1 MRVPHGN
8 GFGRIDIK
16 RFSISLLVLAMCI
29 LPASC
34 SPPPGKISDGVS
46 PKATIERSEDLATST
61 VATAMP
67 QISPTAQSDCQEKA
81 GEVHSLNYPGGVFH
95 EDVRLVVYLP
105 PCYSNSNERYPSLYL
120 LHGYPQ
126 DEQHWETL
134 GVIDLVEE
142 GILAGVWPPILLI
155 LPNQPEPLFT
165 KSDGGPDSYEQE
177 MIDGL
182 VPFIDE
188 TYRTLAEPQSRA
200 IAGVSRG
207 GVWALEIGLRNPD
220 VFNTVAAISPS
231 LSVNHPRAPYDP
243 FKIAG
248 VDSPPPEMIFIS
260 GGEGEPSFLEEIEL
274 FAQHLTEE
282 GIKHTF
288 LLTDGNH
295 TDASWETLLPE
306 VIQFVMQS
314 WD

>member
-1 MRVPHGN
+1 MRASHGN
-8 GFGRIDIK
+8 GFGWIGMK
-16 RFSISLLVLAMCI
+16 RLSISLLVLAIWI
-29 LPASC
+29 LPSSC
-34 SPPPGKISDGVS
+34 NPPPGKISDGVS
-46 PKATIERSEDLATST
+46 PKATIERSVELATHT

-67 QISPTAQSDCQEKA
+67 QISPTAQRDCQEKA
-81 GEVHSLNYPGGVFH
+81 GEVRSLSYPGGVFH

-105 PCYSNSNERYPSLYL
+105 PCYSNSNERYPGVYL

-126 DEQHWETL
+126 DEQHWEIL

-142 GILAGVWPPILLI
+142 GIIEGVWPPILLI
-155 LPNQPEPLFT
+155 MPNQPEPLFT
-165 KSDGGPDSYEQE
+165 KTDGGPDSYEQE

-188 TYRTLAEPQSRA
+188 TYRTLAEPQSRV

-220 VFNTVAAISPS
+220 VFNTVAALSPS
-231 LSVNHPRAPYDP
+231 LSVNHPRAPYNP
-243 FKIAG
+243 FNIADG
-248 VDSPPPEMIFIS
+248 DSPLPERIFIS
-260 GGEGEPSFLEEIEL
+260 GGEGEPSFLEKIEL

-295 TDASWETLLPE
+295 TDESWESILPE

>member
-1 MRVPHGN
+1 MRVYHGT
-8 GFGRIDIK
+8 GFGWVGTK
-16 RFSISLLVLAMCI
+16 RLSISLLVLAMCI
-29 LPASC
+29 LPVSC

-46 PKATIERSEDLATST
+46 PKATIEWSVEPETPSA
-61 VATAMP
+61 ATAMP
-67 QISPTAQSDCQEKA
+67 QISPTAQRDCQERA
-81 GEVHSLNYPGGVFH
+81 GELRSLNYPGGVFH
-95 EDVRLVVYLP
+95 EDVQLVVYLP
-105 PCYSNSNERYPSLYL
+105 PCYSNSNERYPGLYL

-142 GILAGVWPPILLI
+142 GILAGVWPPILII

-200 IAGVSRG
+200 IAGISRG

-220 VFNTVAAISPS
+220 VFNTVAALSPS
-231 LSVNHPRAPYDP
+231 LSVNHPRALYDP
-243 FKIAG
+243 FNIAG
-248 VDSPPPEMIFIS
+248 ADSPLPDRILIS
-260 GGEGEPSFLEEIEL
+260 GGEGEPSFLEKIEL

-295 TDASWETLLPE
+295 TDVSWESILPE

>member
-1 MRVPHGN
+1 MR
-8 GFGRIDIK
+8 
-16 RFSISLLVLAMCI
+16 SL
-29 LPASC
+29 
-34 SPPPGKISDGVS
+34 
-46 PKATIERSEDLATST
+46 T
-61 VATAMP
+61 
-67 QISPTAQSDCQEKA
+67 
-81 GEVHSLNYPGGVFH
+81 YPGSVFH
-95 EDVRLVVYLP
+95 KDVRLTVYLP

-142 GILAGVWPPILLI
+142 GILTGKWPPTLLV

-165 KSDGGPDSYEQE
+165 KTDGGPGSYEQE
-177 MIDGL
+177 MIEGL

-188 TYRTLAEPQSRA
+188 TFRTLAEPQSRA

-220 VFNTVAAISPS
+220 VFNTVAALSPS
-231 LSVNHPRAPYDP
+231 LHVNHPRAAYDP
-243 FKIAG
+243 FNIAG
-248 VDSPPPEMIFIS
+248 GDSPLPEMIFIS
-260 GGEGEPSFLEEIEL
+260 GGAGEPSFLVKIEL
-274 FAQHLTEE
+274 FVQHLTEE
-282 GIKHTF
+282 GIKHIF
-288 LLTDGNH
+288 LFTDGNH
-295 TDASWETLLPE
+295 SDESWEGILPE

>member
-1 MRVPHGN
+1 MWASHVN
-8 GFGRIDIK
+8 GFGWIGMK
-16 RFSISLLVLAMCI
+16 RLSVSLFVFAICI
-29 LPASC
+29 LPSSC

-46 PKATIERSEDLATST
+46 PKATIERSVEPATPTLAIPI
-61 VATAMP
+61 P
-67 QISPTAQSDCQEKA
+67 QITPTTQRDCQQKA
-81 GEVHSLNYPGGVFH
+81 GEVRSLNYPGGVFH
-95 EDVRLVVYLP
+95 KDVRLVVYLP
-105 PCYSNSNERYPSLYL
+105 PCYSNSNERYPGVYL

-142 GILAGVWPPILLI
+142 GIIAGVWPPTLLI

-165 KSDGGPDSYEQE
+165 KTDGGPDSYEQE

-188 TYRTLAEPQSRA
+188 TYRTLAEPQYRV

-220 VFNTVAAISPS
+220 VFNTVVALSPS
-231 LSVNHPRAPYDP
+231 LSVNHPRVQYDP
-243 FKIAG
+243 FNIASG
-248 VDSPPPEMIFIS
+248 GSLLPERIFIS
-260 GGEGEPSFLEEIEL
+260 GGEGEPSFLENIEL
-274 FAQHLTEE
+274 LAQHLTEE

-288 LLTDGNH
+288 LLTVGNH
-295 TDASWETLLPE
+295 TDVAWESILPE
-306 VIQFVMQS
+306 VLQFVMQS
-314 WD
+314 WE